1 MNLRSCFQNCFLSL
15 SRSCCHLR
23 RTAGGLPEQVV
34 SCDSI
39 VTLSAAEGHDQFV
52 ASEESDA
59 FEVLEVFEVLEAFE
73 VFDFVWYR

>member
-1 MNLRSCFQNCFLSL
+1 MNLKSCFQNCFLSL
-15 SRSCCHLR
+15 SRSCCHWR

-39 VTLSAAEGHDQFV
+39 VTLSAAEEHDQFV

-59 FEVLEVFEVLEAFE
+59 FEEFEE
-73 VFDFVWYR
+73 FDFVWCR

>member
-1 MNLRSCFQNCFLSL
+1 M
-15 SRSCCHLR
+15 
-23 RTAGGLPEQVV
+23 

-73 VFDFVWYR
+73 VFDFVWYS

>member
-1 MNLRSCFQNCFLSL
+1 M
-15 SRSCCHLR
+15 
-23 RTAGGLPEQVV
+23 

-59 FEVLEVFEVLEAFE
+59 FEVSDEVFEV
-73 VFDFVWYR
+73 FDSAQCR